1 MKNKSDDQFASLRLR
16 AEAVLSASPT
26 DVPKFD
32 QIGIKRLVQDLRMH
46 QAELEIQNEELRQSR
61 VELEL
66 ARDSY
71 ARLYN
76 QSPVGYLTLEA
87 GGTILKANQTFL
99 DMTGFPGELAGN
111 SFANCIVPGDRSV
124 FLGRY
129 SAFYR
134 QPDGKSLELSIE
146 AKDGPL
152 AVRCTGR
159 RMNEGAHLLL
169 AIVDMSGEV
178 LAQEARREA
187 EQLWGQTFEAMSDAV
202 WLLDLDGKIL
212 KFNSASERIT
222 GIPKSGMDG
231 CLCYELMHGCKLR
244 PDDCPYLRMKRS
256 FSHESWMFQSGDRWF
271 EVTVDPLR
279 NGDGRIVGSV
289 HITKDISER
298 KRSEDRIRDL
308 LKDKDLLLKE
318 VHHRIKNNMS
328 VIAALLSLQASRMD
342 DSAAGTALEEARS
355 RVVSMMIIYDKLYR
369 SKDFRTVS
377 AADYLS
383 QLLEE
388 IISQFPS
395 LSRVRV
401 EQEFADFPLGS
412 AVMFPLGI
420 IVNELLTN
428 AFKYAFPDERSGII
442 SVSLVRESDST
453 ALICVSDNGVGL
465 PEGLEPTRS
474 SGFGFLLVRSL
485 AEQIGGSFEYGN
497 SAPDGGA
504 SFSVRFKVS

>member
-1 MKNKSDDQFASLRLR
+1 MKKMSDDPFASLRLR
-16 AEAVLSASPT
+16 AEAVLAASPT
-26 DVPKFD
+26 DEPRFD
-32 QIGIKRLVQDLRMH
+32 KVEIKRLVQDLRMH

-66 ARDSY
+66 ARDNY

-76 QSPVGYLTLEA
+76 QSPVGYLTLDA

-99 DMTGFPGELAGN
+99 DMTGFSGDLAGN
-111 SFANCIVPGDRSV
+111 SFADCIVAADRSI

-134 QPDGKSLELSIE
+134 QPDGKSLELSID
-146 AKDGPL
+146 AKARPL
-152 AVRCTGR
+152 AVRCSGR
-159 RMNEGAHLLL
+159 RANEGSHLLL
-169 AIVDMSGEV
+169 AIVDVSGEV
-178 LAQEARREA
+178 QAQAARREA
-187 EQLWGQTFEAMSDAV
+187 EQLWSQTFEAMSDAV

-222 GIPKSGMDG
+222 GIPQSEMDG
-231 CLCYELMHGCKLR
+231 CLCYELMHDCRMR
-244 PDDCPYLRMKRS
+244 PEDCPYLRMKQTL
-256 FSHESWMFQSGDRWF
+256 SHESWIFQSGDRWF

-279 NGDGRIVGSV
+279 NGTGRIVGSV

-298 KRSEDRIRDL
+298 KRAEDRIKDL

-342 DSAAGTALEEARS
+342 NPEAGTALEEARS

-377 AADYLS
+377 AADYLA

-388 IISQFPS
+388 IVSQFVS
-395 LSRVRV
+395 LSRVHV
-401 EQEFADFPLGS
+401 EQDFADFPLDSG
-412 AVMFPLGI
+412 VMFPLGI

-428 AFKYAFPDERSGII
+428 AFKYAFPNERAGII
-442 SVSLVRESDST
+442 SVSLVRQSDGS
-453 ALICVSDNGVGL
+453 ALLCVSDNGVGT
-465 PEGLEPTRS
+465 PEGFDPSRS

-485 AEQIGGSFEYGN
+485 AEQIGGSFEYQTETPG
-497 SAPDGGA
+497 GGA
-504 SFSVRFKVS
+504 SFCVRFKVA

>member
-1 MKNKSDDQFASLRLR
+1 MKNKHDEDFASLRLR

-26 DVPKFD
+26 DEPKFD
-32 QIGIKRLVQDLRMH
+32 NIGIKRLVQDLRMH

-61 VELEL
+61 IELEL
-66 ARDSY
+66 ARDNY

-76 QSPVGYLTLEA
+76 QSPVGYLTLDA

-99 DMTGFPGELAGN
+99 DMTGFPGDLPGT
-111 SFANCIVPGDRSV
+111 SFANCLASTDRSI

-134 QPDGKSLELSIE
+134 KPDGKTLELSIE
-146 AKDGPL
+146 ARTGSL

-159 RMNEGAHLLL
+159 RANEGTHLLL
-169 AIVDMSGEV
+169 AVVDVSGEV
-178 LAQEARREA
+178 IAQTARREA
-187 EQLWGQTFEAMSDAV
+187 EQLWSQTFEAMSDAV
-202 WLLDLDGKIL
+202 WLLDLDGKML
-212 KFNSASERIT
+212 KFNSASEKIT
-222 GIPKSGMDG
+222 GIPRSEMDG

-244 PDDCPYLRMKRS
+244 PEDCPYLRMKQS
-256 FSHESWMFQSGDRWF
+256 LSHESWVFQSGAHWF

-279 NGDGRIVGSV
+279 NGEGKIVGSV

-328 VIAALLSLQASRMD
+328 VIAALLSLQASRMENP
-342 DSAAGTALEEARS
+342 AAGTALEEARS

-388 IISQFPS
+388 IVSQFVS
-395 LSRVRV
+395 LLRVRV
-401 EQEFADFPLGS
+401 EQELADFPLDS
-412 AVMFPLGI
+412 SVMFPLGI

-442 SVSLVRESDST
+442 SVSLVRESDAM

-465 PEGLEPTRS
+465 PKGLEPLKS

-497 SAPDGGA
+497 SAPGGGA
-504 SFSVRFKVS
+504 SFCVRFKVT